1 MGTRLIESDFPL
13 RQVSEESVREKN
25 IRHGHISTLHIWW
38 ARRPLA
44 ASRAT
49 ALAALLPDDPQ
60 RREKLLKLVRN
71 IAPWE
76 AISNGNASQIE
87 DARQLIREAF
97 GGRAPRVLDC
107 FAGGGSIPLEAL
119 RLGCETYA
127 LDYNP
132 VAVLLNIAVLQYPQK
147 FGQPNSVSKMSLPP
161 SSEEPAHSPSDLLKA
176 SAKQAESP
184 LLQAVSA
191 WGKWVLEEARKE
203 LEQFYPKDADGSIP
217 VGYIWARTLPCQNPA
232 CGAEIPLMRQT
243 WLAKKEN
250 RKIAL
255 KLIPNRE
262 AQRVEVKIVGANG
275 EPIDF
280 SPEEGTVARAHV
292 RCPLCG
298 GTIDDKTT
306 RRLFREGK
314 SGQRLMAVVLHYPDR
329 PGKTYRLPTEHDL
342 EAYHAAEAALAGA
355 RHHLARDWGMDPVP
369 DEPLPPLETLGFRV
383 QRYGLTRWGDLFNP
397 RQKLALITF
406 AEKVRQAHAQMLAQG
421 AEEEFAKAVVTYLA
435 FGMSRMADYM
445 CTLCLHD
452 NVQERTVHV
461 FGRQALPMTWDYSE
475 LNPISDAVGSWE
487 SMTLRRIP
495 PVLAHLT
502 RIPFVNPQSASPT
515 VVHGTATALPWPDN
529 FFDAVLTDPPYYD
542 NVPYSDL
549 SDFFYVWLKRTVGDL
564 YPELFATPL
573 TPKSEEMVA
582 DASKAGGMEN
592 AMRRFE
598 EMLTQAF
605 CEIHRVLEPDGIAVI
620 VFAHKTTEAWETV
633 INALLEAGLYMTASW
648 PIHTEMQAR
657 LRAQES
663 AALASSIYMV
673 CRKRTTSEVGEYPQ
687 VRKEIDER
695 VRQKLTQFWAEGIRG
710 ADFFMSAIGPA
721 VEAFG
726 KYARVEKLSGEPVTV
741 TELLEYVRK
750 VVSEFALERVLASA
764 QLSGLDAPTR
774 FYLLYRWTYNH
785 ARVPFDEARK
795 LAQSVGVELERL
807 WGEGGL
813 VQREKEYVRVPTPLQ
828 RAKSTNFTRKTKFE
842 TMIDALHYA
851 VWLWHQNERKRLLDH
866 LLKTYSSDE
875 IFWQVAQAIAEVLP
889 EGDEEKRLLQGLLHG
904 WRSSQKETQQQKD
917 TQRRKHTPPQL
928 DLFSEIES

>member
-1 MGTRLIESDFPL
+1 MTLDENKRLIEADFPL
-13 RQVSEESVREKN
+13 REVSEHSAREKN

-44 ASRAT
+44 ASRTT
-49 ALAALLPDDPQ
+49 ALAALIPDSPDQ
-60 RREKLLKLVRN
+60 REQLLSL
-71 IAPWE
+71 IAQLAPWE
-76 AISNGNASQIE
+76 VVSRN
-87 DARQLIREAF
+87 DAGGQHLLGRARELIRQAYS
-97 GGRAPRVLDC
+97 GRAPKVLDP

-132 VAVLLNIAVLQYPQK
+132 VAVLILKAVLEFPQRY
-147 FGQPNSVSKMSLPP
+147 GQK
-161 SSEEPAHSPSDLLKA
+161 LLEGVITWGIWVMEKA
-176 SAKQAESP
+176 RQ
-184 LLQAVSA
+184 
-191 WGKWVLEEARKE
+191 E
-203 LEQFYPKDADGSIP
+203 LDCFYPADPDGSIP

-243 WLAKKEN
+243 WLAKKDK

-255 KLIPNRE
+255 KLIPDHKAR
-262 AQRVEVKIVGANG
+262 RVEVEIVGQDG
-275 EPIDF
+275 RPIDF
-280 SPEEGTVARAHV
+280 DPEEGTVSRAHV

-314 SGQRLMAVVLHYPDR
+314 SGQRLMAVVLHHPNR
-329 PGKTYRLPTEHDL
+329 PGKTYRLPTERDL
-342 EAYHAAEAALAGA
+342 EAYRAAEAALEEKRA
-355 RHHLARDWGMDPVP
+355 RLREEWGIEPVP

-406 AEKVRQAHAQMLAQG
+406 AEKVRQAHAHLLAQG
-421 AEEEFAKAVVTYLA
+421 AEPEFAKAVATYLA
-435 FGMSRMADYM
+435 FYVCKLSDF
-445 CTLCLHD
+445 CSTLCTWTPTFEKIAH
-452 NVQERTVHV
+452 T
-461 FGRQALPMTWDYSE
+461 FSRQALPMCWDYIETNLLSE
-475 LNPISDAVGSWE
+475 STRS
-487 SMTLRRIP
+487 
-495 PVLAHLT
+495 VLSVQEDVIRVVAHLT
-502 RIPFVNPQSASPT
+502 SIPPANPQPTSPT
-515 VVHGTATALPWPDN
+515 IAHGTATALPWPEN

-549 SDFFYVWLKRTVGDL
+549 SDFFYVWLKRVVGDL
-564 YPELFATPL
+564 YPDLFATPL
-573 TPKSEEMVA
+573 TPKSKEMVA

-605 CEIHRVLEPDGIAVI
+605 REIHRVLKPDGIAVI

-673 CRKRTTSEVGEYPQ
+673 CRKRTTSEVGEYPT
-687 VRKEIDER
+687 VRREIEAR
-695 VRQKLTQFWAEGIRG
+695 VRQKLTQFWEEGIRG

-741 TELLEYVRK
+741 AELLEYVRK
-750 VVSEFALERVLASA
+750 VVSEFALERILKRTPLGSV
-764 QLSGLDAPTR
+764 DAPTR
-774 FYLLYRWTYNH
+774 FYALWRWTYNS
-785 ARVPFDEARK
+785 ARVHFDEARK
-795 LAQSVGVELERL
+795 LGQAVGVEVTAL
-807 WGEGGL
+807 WDQTGF
-813 VQREKEYVRVPTPLQ
+813 VKREKEFVRVLGPKDRGADFL
-828 RAKSTNFTRKTKFE
+828 RRERND
-842 TMIDALHYA
+842 TMVDVLHKAVLLWEQGEERGLEELLRTAPFPQEAL
-851 VWLWHQNERKRLLDH
+851 R
-866 LLKTYSSDE
+866 
-875 IFWQVAQAIAEVLP
+875 QVAQDLSEILP
-889 EGDEEKRLLQGLLHG
+889 QGDKEKQLLQGLLYG
-904 WRSSQKETQQQKD
+904 WEARTRHSERS
-917 TQRRKHTPPQL
+917 
-928 DLFSEIES
+928 LFEGEEGR

>member
-1 MGTRLIESDFPL
+1 MNKQDMTVRLIEADFPL
-13 RQVSEESVREKN
+13 RKVSEESVREKN

-44 ASRAT
+44 ASRTT
-49 ALAALLPDDPQ
+49 ALAALLPDDPR
-60 RREKLLKLVRN
+60 RREELLALVRD

-76 AISNGNASQIE
+76 AVSNGNAPQIE
-87 DARQLIREAF
+87 KARELLREAF

-132 VAVLLNIAVLQYPQK
+132 VAVLILKAVLEFPQR
-147 FGQPNSVSKMSLPP
+147 FGRSDQVKTVPLPP
-161 SSEEPAHSPSDLLKA
+161 DLQEQPQTDQRLLDVE
-176 SAKQAESP
+176 AKRTQSP

-191 WGKWVLEEARKE
+191 WGAWVLEEARKE

-262 AQRVEVKIVGANG
+262 ARRVEVEIIGANG

-280 SPEEGTVARAHV
+280 DPEEGTVSRAHV

-298 GTIDDKTT
+298 GTIDDRTT

-314 SGQRLMAVVLHYPDR
+314 SGQRLMAVVLHHPNR
-329 PGKTYRLPTEHDL
+329 PGKTYRLPTERDL
-342 EAYHAAEAALAGA
+342 AAYRAAEAALVRA
-355 RHHLARDWGMDPVP
+355 RHRLAQDWGIEPVP

-406 AEKVRQAHAQMLAQG
+406 ADKVRQAHAHLLAQG
-421 AEEEFAKAVVTYLA
+421 AEPDFAKAVATYLA
-435 FGMSRMADYM
+435 LALDKLATY
-445 CTLCLHD
+445 LCVLTRWRSD
-452 NVQERTVHV
+452 VLSFERS
-461 FGRQALPMTWDYSE
+461 FDRQALPMVWDYGEVNPFSE
-475 LNPISDAVGSWE
+475 ARGSWDME
-487 SMTLRRIP
+487 GVLE
-495 PVLAHLT
+495 VLAHLT
-502 RIPFVNPQSASPT
+502 DIPPANPQPASPT
-515 VVHGTATALPWPDN
+515 VTHGTATALPWPEN

-549 SDFFYVWLKRTVGDL
+549 SDFFYVWLKRTIGDL

-582 DASKAGGMEN
+582 DASRAGGMEN

-605 CEIHRVLEPDGIAVI
+605 REIHRVLKPDGIAVI

-633 INALLEAGLYMTASW
+633 INALLEAGLYLTASW

-673 CRKRTTSEVGEYPQ
+673 CRKRTTSEVGEYPK
-687 VRKEIDER
+687 VRKEIDAR
-695 VRQKLTQFWAEGIRG
+695 VRQKLTQFWEEDIRG

-750 VVSEFALERVLASA
+750 VVAEFALERVLGSA
-764 QLSGLDAPTR
+764 QLGGVDAPTR
-774 FYLLYRWTYNH
+774 FYLLYRWTYKH
-785 ARVPFDEARK
+785 ARVLFDEARK
-795 LAQSVGVELERL
+795 LAQSVGVELTTL
-807 WGEGGL
+807 WDSGGL
-813 VQREKEYVRVPTPLQ
+813 VERQREYVRVPMPLE
-828 RAKSTNFTRKTKFE
+828 RARSANFARRTKFE

-851 VWLWHQNERKRLLDH
+851 VWLWDQNERKRLQDH
-866 LLKTYSSDE
+866 LSATYSGNE
-875 IFWQVAQAIAEVLP
+875 TFWQVAQAIAEVLP
-889 EGDEEKRLLQGLLHG
+889 EGDKEKQLLQGLLYG
-904 WRSSQKETQQQKD
+904 RRSLRKD
-917 TQRRKHTPPQL
+917 TPQRL
-928 DLFSEIES
+928 DFNGGES